1 MKKKKRKLFVG
12 ITAPLSVVLIKGQ
25 LRYFV
30 QKGYAVYLLAPDTEV
45 TREFCETE
53 GAVLL
58 PVPIEREI
66 SPAKDLKALK
76 IIYDYIKTYKPDV
89 VNVGTPKMGLL
100 GTIAAR
106 FLKVPNRIYTCRGFR
121 YEHESGFK
129 KWLLVRFEKLI
140 NNSVHHIICI
150 SKSVKDKGEQDNVFD
165 RNKTILI
172 GKGSS
177 NGVDLEQ
184 FDPDNQ
190 NEVVVNALKKEYN
203 LNQKFVFGFLGRIV
217 DRKGV
222 NELFEA
228 FVQINEEFPNTKLV
242 VVGKANLEQVGDKTL
257 IKKMKDHPNV
267 ELTGFVTTVSEH
279 LKLFDVFVLPAWW
292 EGFGNALIQAA
303 SMRLPIISCNVTGCK
318 DAVKDGY
325 NGVLI
330 PARNTQ
336 ILKESMVNFLKNE
349 ELRISYGNNGVKWA
363 KHFSSEFI
371 WDSMDD
377 IYLTNA

>member
-1 MKKKKRKLFVG
+1 MENKRKLFIG

-25 LRYFV
+25 LKYFV
-30 QKGYAVYLLAPDTEV
+30 KKGFIVYLLAPDTNV
-45 TREFCETE
+45 TREFCKTE
-53 GAVLL
+53 GSVLL

-66 SPAKDLKALK
+66 SPLKDFRALR
-76 IIYDYIKTYKPDV
+76 IIFNHIKTHRPDV

-100 GTIAAR
+100 GAIAAR

-129 KWLLVRFEKLI
+129 KWLLVRFDKLI
-140 NNSVHHIICI
+140 NTSVHRIICI
-150 SKSVKDKGEQDNVFD
+150 SKSVKDKGEQDGVFD
-165 RNKTILI
+165 KSKTVLI

-177 NGVDLEQ
+177 NGVDLIQ

-190 NEVVVNALKKEYN
+190 NGKVVNELKIKYK

-222 NELFEA
+222 NELYDA
-228 FVQINEEFPNTKLV
+228 FIEINKEFPNTKLV
-242 VVGKANLEQVGDKTL
+242 VVGKANLEQVRDKNL
-257 IKKMKDHPNV
+257 VKKMEDHPDI

-279 LKLFDVFVLPAWW
+279 FKLFDVFVLPAWW

-318 DAVKDGY
+318 DAVNDGY

-330 PARNTQ
+330 PSKNTQ
-336 ILKESMVNFLKNE
+336 LLKESMINFLQDE
-349 ELRISYGNNGVKWA
+349 ELRKSYGHNGVKWA

-377 IYLTNA
+377 LYIGNA